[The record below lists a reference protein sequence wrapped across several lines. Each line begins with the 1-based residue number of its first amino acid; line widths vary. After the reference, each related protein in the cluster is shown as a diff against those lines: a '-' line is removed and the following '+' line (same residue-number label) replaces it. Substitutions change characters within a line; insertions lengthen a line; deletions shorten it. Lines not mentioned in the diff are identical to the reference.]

1 MTAGLFSLA
10 SVKVGFNPVR
20 PYADVRETVDF
31 ENKTI
36 RAVLGLAKI
45 AARKSQVTD
54 ATSFQEASPS
64 TTRIRQ
70 TESGDD
76 ISRLGRLLRYRRV

>member
-1 MTAGLFSLA
+1 MTAGLLNLA
-10 SVKVGFNPVR
+10 SAKVGFYPVR
-20 PYADVRETVDF
+20 PYAGVRETVDF

-36 RAVLGLAKI
+36 RAVFGLPKI

-54 ATSFQEASPS
+54 ATSFHEASPS

-76 ISRLGRLLRYRRV
+76 ISRRGRLLRYRRV